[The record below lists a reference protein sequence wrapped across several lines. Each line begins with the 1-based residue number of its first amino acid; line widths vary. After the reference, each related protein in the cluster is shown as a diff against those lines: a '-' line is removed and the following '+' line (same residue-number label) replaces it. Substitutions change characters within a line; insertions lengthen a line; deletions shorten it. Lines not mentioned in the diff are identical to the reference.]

1 MVSKFLIRMDYVY
14 LSRYE
19 FQNYIHICICI
30 YDCYIFYAHFHC
42 SIFILIEKTHTR
54 YTNRMCSTYVCY
66 ADQQTSFAECQYY
79 IYMIL

>member
-42 SIFILIEKTHTR
+42 SIFILIEKTHTHDIQ
-54 YTNRMCSTYVCY
+54 TECAVHMCVMQINKHRLQNVSII
-66 ADQQTSFAECQYY
+66 F
-79 IYMIL
+79 I